1 MGFLMVV
8 GIVIVLAVI
17 LLVIGMSG
25 GNSGDD
31 LIEDRITSGEE
42 GGRKKRRRRKKE
54 EDEDAS
60 PYAQR
65 ESPVSAAI
73 DRAVAD
79 RDFAQNL
86 QTKLAQANMKW
97 TVGEYLFLQL
107 FIAVMAS
114 LIFYAIDRFVLIPVG
129 VLAGFFGPR
138 VFLTMQKNKRLKAF
152 DEQLGDSLNL
162 IVNSLQAGYSTMQA
176 METVAKE
183 MPDPIADEFGRVIF
197 ELQLGVDFD
206 TAMGNLV
213 RRVPSGDMDL
223 VITAMS
229 VQREVGGNL
238 AEVLDAISF
247 TIRERVRIKGE
258 IGTLTAQGRATGYV
272 VTGLPFALTGVIYL
286 VNPDFMG
293 LMFSETCGWIMIG
306 ISLVMIGLGYFVI
319 NKIMDIEV

>member
-1 MGFLMVV
+1 MGFLVVV

-17 LLVIGMSG
+17 LLVVGMSG

-31 LIEDRITSGEE
+31 LIEDRITSGEN
-42 GGRKKRRRRKKE
+42 GGRKRRRRKKDEEE
-54 EDEDAS
+54 EDS
-60 PYAQR
+60 PYTQR

-79 RDFAQNL
+79 RDFAHNL

-97 TVGEYLFLQL
+97 TVGEYLFLQV
-107 FIAVMAS
+107 FIAVIAS
-114 LIFYAIDRFVLIPVG
+114 LLFYAIDRFVLIPVG
-129 VLAGFFGPR
+129 ILAGFFGPR
-138 VFLTMQKNKRLKAF
+138 VYLTMQKNKRLKAF
-152 DEQLGDSLNL
+152 DNQLGDSLNL

-206 TAMGNLV
+206 TAMGNML

-258 IGTLTAQGRATGYV
+258 IRTLTSQGRATGYV

-286 VNPDFMG
+286 VNPEFMG
-293 LMFSETCGWIMIG
+293 LMFTETCGWIMIG
-306 ISLVMIGLGYFVI
+306 ISLVMISLGYFVI